1 MCRVLCKC
9 PGAKSTAR
17 IKPSAGQCPKRG
29 HSHPA
34 PLWRTTT
41 HPTYLLLLK
50 SQVAVALQN
59 NFPLSCLNFVR
70 AQGLINPSPAG
81 SDQDR
86 LVFKMLVT
94 HEGQHTRHTAEE
106 QDSGHGVL
114 WVHPC
119 WRPQGSSA
127 SCSTQRGQEPTGL
140 WYHLAACYIFQQRHQ
155 RSQGELLH
163 ATAHHKSPAHV
174 CLCTARA

>member
-1 MCRVLCKC
+1 M
-9 PGAKSTAR
+9 
-17 IKPSAGQCPKRG
+17 
-29 HSHPA
+29 
-34 PLWRTTT
+34 
-41 HPTYLLLLK
+41 
-50 SQVAVALQN
+50 ALQN

-127 SCSTQRGQEPTGL
+127 SCSTQRGQEATGL
-140 WYHLAACYIFQQRHQ
+140 WYHPAACHNIFQQRHQ
-155 RSQGELLH
+155 RSQGEPLH
-163 ATAHHKSPAHV
+163 TTSPQRMYVCAQLVHRNCSGGNQDESQTDLETEKSPNRQLLAFLFCSVHFIGNFLYLAH
-174 CLCTARA
+174 